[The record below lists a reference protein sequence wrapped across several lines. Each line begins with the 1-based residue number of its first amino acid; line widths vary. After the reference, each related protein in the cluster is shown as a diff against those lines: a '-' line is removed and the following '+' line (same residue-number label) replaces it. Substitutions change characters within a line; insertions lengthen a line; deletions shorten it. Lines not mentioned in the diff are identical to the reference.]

1 MSGSNRLATATSP
14 YLLQH
19 ADNPVHW
26 WPWCDEAFDEAAAR
40 DVPVFLSVGY
50 AACHWCHV
58 MAHES
63 FEDPQTAMFIN
74 GHFVAIKVDREERPD
89 VDAVYMQATQAIT
102 GQGGWPMTVFLT
114 PDRRPFYAGTYFP
127 PAPRHGM
134 PSFTQVAMAV
144 AAAWRDRRTDVL
156 ESAGKIVDQLANLA
170 TGAGGSA
177 EINIAAVI
185 GNLRRSYDAAHGG
198 FGGAPKFPPS
208 MVLEALLR
216 HGGDEAMIM
225 VDQTCDAMARG
236 GICDQLGGGFARYSV
251 DARWVVPHFEKM
263 LYDNALLLGV
273 YTHWWRLT
281 ETPLARRVV
290 HDLLNWLLREL
301 ATDEGG
307 FAASLDADS
316 LDEHGRHRE
325 GAFYAWNREQLT
337 AALGPDDGLWA
348 ADTFS
353 VTEQGTFEDGL
364 STLQLLLDPRAQ
376 ERLADVRARLF
387 AFRERRPRPTRD
399 DKVVVAWNGWLIS
412 SMIDTAMIFDQ
423 PAWLESA
430 RTAGELLWRVHWVD
444 SRLRRTSRGGQV
456 GSALGILEDYAA
468 LIQAYVRLAAA
479 TAEPVWLERAR
490 QLHGVI
496 ASQFDDGNGG
506 FFDTAADAEQLYAR
520 PQDPTD
526 NATPSG
532 LSATV
537 HALRLL
543 SQLTGDD
550 TYADRAAK
558 AAPTGGQLIVQ
569 APRFAGWL
577 LADVISYAGDRPP
590 VQVAIVGRSD
600 DPIRAELI
608 RTAYQAAPAGS
619 VILAG
624 EPDQASFALLAD
636 RPLIEGRPTAYV
648 CQHFV
653 CKLPVTSA
661 ADLAAQ
667 LAS

>member
-1 MSGSNRLATATSP
+1 VSGRNRLATATSP

-26 WPWCDEAFDEAAAR
+26 WPWCDEAFAEAASR

-63 FEDPQTAMFIN
+63 FEDSHVAELIN
-74 GHFVAIKVDREERPD
+74 EQFVAIKVDREERPD
-89 VDAVYMQATQAIT
+89 VDAVYMQATQAMT
-102 GQGGWPMTVFLT
+102 GHGGWPMTVFLT

-127 PAPRHGM
+127 PTPRHGM
-134 PSFTQVAMAV
+134 PSFVQVATAV
-144 AAAWRDRRTDVL
+144 AEAWRDRRVDIVD
-156 ESAGKIVDQLANLA
+156 SAVKIVDQLANLA
-170 TGAGGSA
+170 TGGGGTA
-177 EINIAAVI
+177 EINIGAVI
-185 GNLRRSYDAAHGG
+185 TSLRRSYDPVHGG

-216 HGGDEAMIM
+216 HGSDDAMIM
-225 VDQTCDAMARG
+225 VNRTCEAMARG

-251 DARWVVPHFEKM
+251 DAQWVVPHFEKM

-281 ETPLARRVV
+281 GNPVARRVV
-290 HDLLNWLLREL
+290 NDLMGWLLREMRT
-301 ATDEGG
+301 AEGG

-316 LDEHGRHRE
+316 LDDHGRHRE
-325 GAFYAWNREQLT
+325 GAYYAWNREQLS
-337 AALGPDDGLWA
+337 AALGPRDASWA
-348 ADTFS
+348 AEIFS

-364 STLQLLLDPRAQ
+364 STLQLLGDPEP
-376 ERLADVRARLF
+376 ERLADVRARLS
-387 AFRERRPRPTRD
+387 AFREQRARPSRD
-399 DKVVVAWNGWLIS
+399 DKVVAAWNGWLICS
-412 SMIDTAMIFDQ
+412 LIDAAMVFNE
-423 PAWLESA
+423 PTWLESA

-444 SRLRRTSRGGQV
+444 ARLRRTSLAGQV
-456 GSALGILEDYAA
+456 GSAPGILEDYAA
-468 LIQAYVRLAAA
+468 FAQACVRLAAA
-479 TAEPVWLERAR
+479 TAEPIWLERAR
-490 QLHGVI
+490 ELYAVI
-496 ASQFDDGNGG
+496 ASQFDDGRGG
-506 FFDTAADAEQLYAR
+506 FFDTAADAERLYAR

-543 SQLTGDD
+543 SELTGEDAY
-550 TYADRAAK
+550 TDRAMR
-558 AAPTGGQLIVQ
+558 AAATAGQLVVQ

-577 LADVISYAGDRPP
+577 LADAISYTGNRPP
-590 VQVAIVGRSD
+590 VQVAIVGASD
-600 DPIRAELI
+600 DPARAELVQ
-608 RTAYQAAPAGS
+608 TAYQAAPAGS

-624 EPDQASFALLAD
+624 EPEEAGFALLAD
-636 RPLIEGRPTAYV
+636 RPLMEDRPTAYV

-661 ADLAAQ
+661 DDLVDQ
-667 LAS
+667 LSG